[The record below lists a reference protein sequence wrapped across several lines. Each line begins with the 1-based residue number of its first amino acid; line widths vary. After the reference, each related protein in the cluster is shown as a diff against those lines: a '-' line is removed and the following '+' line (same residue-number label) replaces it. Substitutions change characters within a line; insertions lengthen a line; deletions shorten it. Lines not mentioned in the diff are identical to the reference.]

1 MLRDWGQRLVLAAL
15 LVGLFAWLRADIERL
30 DARVDA
36 RLIRIEERLA
46 RIEER
51 LARIEERLSD
61 LTERVAHIEGRL
73 SIGGAPLAAT
83 DKD

>member
-1 MLRDWGQRLVLAAL
+1 MLRDWGQLLVLAAL
-15 LVGLFAWLRADIERL
+15 LVGLFAWLRADIGRL

-36 RLIRIEERLA
+36 RLA

-51 LARIEERLSD
+51 LAD

-73 SIGGAPLAAT
+73 SIGWAPPAAA